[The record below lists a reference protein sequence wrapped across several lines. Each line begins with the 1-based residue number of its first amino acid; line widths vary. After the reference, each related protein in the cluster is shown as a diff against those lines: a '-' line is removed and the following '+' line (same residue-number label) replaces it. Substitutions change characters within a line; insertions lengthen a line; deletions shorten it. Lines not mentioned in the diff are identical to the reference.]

1 MNPEPDDQPTPSPDD
16 ATYEEAVPALDDPR
30 LVECLESYLAVL
42 AAGGRPDRAAVLA
55 EHPAVAAELAACL
68 DVLELVQDVAA
79 QLDEET
85 RSMDLAIEAMKN
97 SAVAQSIGTAREWF
111 FIAMAHWHL
120 GQKQEA
126 HQWYDQAVAIQENSA
141 PDDAEL
147 RRLRAWAAR
156 LLELVDPTKPGNS
169 VST

>member
-1 MNPEPDDQPTPSPDD
+1 MNPEPADQPTPSPDD
-16 ATYEEAVPALDDPR
+16 ANHEETVPAIDDPQ
-30 LVECLESYLAVL
+30 LVECLESYLAAL
-42 AAGGRPDRAAVLA
+42 AAGNQPDRAAKLA
-55 EHPAVAAELAACL
+55 EHPAVAGELAACL

-120 GQKQEA
+120 DQKQEA
-126 HQWYDQAVAIQENSA
+126 RQWYDQAVALQETNA
-141 PDDAEL
+141 PADPEL
-147 RRLRAWAAR
+147 RRLRAQAAS
-156 LLELVDPTKPGNS
+156 LLGLADPTKPSNS
-169 VST
+169 M